1 MNQNSTARR
10 RALIAELAA
19 EYPDELTCAITT
31 CPLIRKWLTD
41 HGAVLPPP
49 PTAAPQDTAAGSSL
63 GTGGLPPEDIL
74 DHLLDGQDVMQKLHI
89 SPRTL
94 QTLRSNGTI
103 PYIKIGHKIYYH
115 RNDIDRVLRSSYVM
129 FKIRE
134 RYGK

>member
-19 EYPDELTCAITT
+19 EYPDELICAITT

-49 PTAAPQDTAAGSSL
+49 PAAAPQDTAAGSSP

-94 QTLRSNGTI
+94 QTL
-103 PYIKIGHKIYYH
+103 HKIYYH
-115 RNDIDRVLRSSYVM
+115 RSDIDRVLRSSYVM

>member
-19 EYPDELTCAITT
+19 EYPDELICATTT

-49 PTAAPQDTAAGSSL
+49 PAAAPQDTAAGSST

>member
-1 MNQNSTARR
+1 MNQNNTARR

-19 EYPDELTCAITT
+19 EYPDELICATT

-49 PTAAPQDTAAGSSL
+49 PAAAPQDTAAGSSP

>member
-1 MNQNSTARR
+1 MNTQNTARR
-10 RALIAELAA
+10 HALIAELAA
-19 EYPDELTCAITT
+19 EYPDELICAITT

-49 PTAAPQDTAAGSSL
+49 PETAAGSGPGSNS
-63 GTGGLPPEDIL
+63 LPPENIL

-115 RNDIDRVLRSSYVM
+115 RSDIDRVLRSSYVM

-134 RYGK
+134 RYGKE

>member
-49 PTAAPQDTAAGSSL
+49 PTAAPQDTAAGSSP
-63 GTGGLPPEDIL
+63 GTGGLPP
-74 DHLLDGQDVMQKLHI
+74 
-89 SPRTL
+89 
-94 QTLRSNGTI
+94 
-103 PYIKIGHKIYYH
+103 
-115 RNDIDRVLRSSYVM
+115 
-129 FKIRE
+129 
-134 RYGK
+134 